1 MDTQDLY
8 EKLLQELCAYAVG
21 DLTTRRDV
29 FAPTTAEDAD
39 FAHALDEAAQEL
51 ADQLLP
57 EQRRQFWDIVSR
69 YVQLRQTSEW
79 SGFKAGAA
87 LVLRLVGKVQ
97 PELLTKLTNTD
108 IIGLLQTR

>member
-1 MDTQDLY
+1 MDTRDLH
-8 EKLLQELCAYAVG
+8 EKLLQELYDFAIG
-21 DLTTRRDV
+21 DLTARRDV
-29 FAPTTAEDAD
+29 FAPYTVEEAA
-39 FAHALDEAAQEL
+39 FAHTLDEDAQEL

-57 EQRRQFWDIVSR
+57 EQRRQLWDIVSR

-87 LVLRLVGKVQ
+87 LVLRLVSKVQ
-97 PELLTKLTNTD
+97 PELLTNLTNTD